1 MSYKIL
7 AINPGSTSTK
17 IAVFSDKT
25 CLFEDN
31 IAHEAETLKAFKEI
45 SDQFDYRRELIERS
59 IAKAGYDLSEMDAF
73 VGRGGG
79 LVSMTGG
86 TYTVNDIMYKHAKEC
101 FAAKHPAALGPQL
114 ARYFATLYGK
124 KAFVVNPP
132 DVDEFIDEARMTG
145 IKGVYR
151 ESRIHAL
158 NQKEIAIRYAERIGR
173 KYEDINLVIC
183 HIGGGVSVTAH
194 RHGKMIDSNDI
205 INGDGPMAPTRSG
218 SISVSQIANLC
229 FDGKHSKA
237 EVKLYASKVGG
248 MTDLLGTSDCRDVV
262 KMIESGSHFAKLCY
276 DSMIY
281 QIGKYAGAMAA
292 ALSGKVDAIILT
304 GGVSYDKYVTDKLT
318 AMLSFIAPVVVMA
331 GEYEMEALAFGALR
345 VLEGKE
351 EAKEYSGIP
360 VWSGF
365 NEDV

>member
-114 ARYFATLYGK
+114 TRYFATLYGK

-132 DVDEFIDEARMTG
+132 DVDEFIDFARQHVELTFLVTEIGCG
-145 IKGVYR
+145 IAGYSP
-151 ESRIHAL
+151 E
-158 NQKEIAIRYAERIGR
+158 
-173 KYEDINLVIC
+173 
-183 HIGGGVSVTAH
+183 
-194 RHGKMIDSNDI
+194 
-205 INGDGPMAPTRSG
+205 
-218 SISVSQIANLC
+218 QIAPHFIN
-229 FDGKHSKA
+229 HSSN
-237 EVKLYASKVGG
+237 V
-248 MTDLLGTSDCRDVV
+248 LLPKTFEKIVRS
-262 KMIESGSHFAKLCY
+262 
-276 DSMIY
+276 
-281 QIGKYAGAMAA
+281 
-292 ALSGKVDAIILT
+292 
-304 GGVSYDKYVTDKLT
+304 
-318 AMLSFIAPVVVMA
+318 
-331 GEYEMEALAFGALR
+331 
-345 VLEGKE
+345 
-351 EAKEYSGIP
+351 
-360 VWSGF
+360 
-365 NEDV
+365 